1 MSTTLWKI
9 DPQKFCTPAPEDL
22 DLILVT
28 AYNSDDGSY
37 YLDHDH
43 LSSLKG
49 RISYGTYLALE
60 REIDA
65 NGSINFIIGS

>member
-9 DPQKFCTPAPEDL
+9 DPKKFCTPDPEDL
-22 DLILVT
+22 DLILNT
-28 AYNSDDGSY
+28 AYNSDDGTY

-49 RISYGTYLALE
+49 RIDNETYLALQK
-60 REIDA
+60 EIDA
-65 NGSINFIIGS
+65 NDSINFIIG

>member
-9 DPQKFCTPAPEDL
+9 DPKKLCTPDPEDV

-28 AYNSDDGSY
+28 TYQQDDGSY

-49 RISYGTYLALE
+49 RINSETYLALE
-60 REIDA
+60 KEINVND
-65 NGSINFIIGS
+65 SINFIIG

>member
-9 DPQKFCTPAPEDL
+9 EPQKFCTPDPEDL
-22 DLILVT
+22 DLILIT
-28 AYNSDDGSY
+28 AYQSDDGTY

-49 RISYGTYLALE
+49 RINSETYLVLE
-60 REIDA
+60 KEIDA
-65 NGSINFIIGS
+65 NESINFIIG

>member
-9 DPQKFCTPAPEDL
+9 DPQKFCTPDPNDL
-22 DLILVT
+22 DLILTT
-28 AYNSDDGSY
+28 AYNSDDGAY

-49 RISYGTYLALE
+49 RIDNETYLALE
-60 REIDA
+60 KEIDA
-65 NGSINFIIGS
+65 NDSINFIIG

>member
-9 DPQKFCTPAPEDL
+9 DPQKFCTPNPDDL
-22 DLILVT
+22 DLILT
-28 AYNSDDGSY
+28 TSYQSDDGTY

-49 RISYGTYLALE
+49 RTNYETYLALE
-60 REIDA
+60 KEIDA
-65 NGSINFIIGS
+65 NGSINFIIG

>member
-9 DPQKFCTPAPEDL
+9 DPQKFCTPDPGDL
-22 DLILVT
+22 DLILIT
-28 AYNSDDGSY
+28 AYNSDDGTY

-49 RISYGTYLALE
+49 RISNETYLALE
-60 REIDA
+60 KEIDA
-65 NGSINFIIGS
+65 NESINFIIG